1 MNVFVPLICCCILAG
16 CLLLKQRRAQEQD
29 DRATENFWNREA
41 RANSTRNKDISGLP
55 FLQVTESEIPDSG
68 SDDETIH
75 YYIGLLYENIKQPMI
90 DLSSYTNTDLKLAY
104 GVGNFKTLSSYDEN
118 YNAFLMNLTNLAR
131 AYDRA
136 GLFESA
142 VKAYLLA
149 LHYGSQ
155 KLTDYSVLAKVYV
168 KLDKRRE
175 IERLIEEINAGSH
188 PRKAS
193 ILNALREVLSANP

>member
-104 GVGNFKTLSSYDEN
+104 GVGNFKTLS
-118 YNAFLMNLTNLAR
+118 LRCITAR
-131 AYDRA
+131 R
-136 GLFESA
+136 S
-142 VKAYLLA
+142 
-149 LHYGSQ
+149 
-155 KLTDYSVLAKVYV
+155 
-168 KLDKRRE
+168 
-175 IERLIEEINAGSH
+175 
-188 PRKAS
+188 
-193 ILNALREVLSANP
+193 